1 MATTKN
7 YLDYSGLSK
16 YNELLKAFVANTY
29 VAKEDGRSLMTTEQ
43 ANKLAGIAEGA
54 QVNVIESISVKGKG
68 DPSASPLTVTG
79 KGVTLD
85 ISAYALSSE
94 VTTETD
100 RASSAE
106 TALDGRID
114 AIFTPAHDTTPASG
128 SVVTYV
134 NEKITDVNDAANTL
148 AGKVTANENAIT
160 LLNGSKDTKGSVA
173 NTVTNEI
180 AKVVA
185 KAPEAF
191 DTLKEIADWI
201 GSGAVENTTAAN
213 MLADINML
221 KGEETVKGSVAKAL
235 KDAKI
240 YADGLNTTTN
250 STIAAEKSRA
260 IAAEEALDERLDVIE
275 GGETVEGSVAKA
287 LKDAKAHTDGKIG
300 TIPAQVGQTPTS
312 TVVKYVDAKVL
323 AEQTRADDEEK
334 KLAGRL
340 AAIETSI
347 GSGDKSMHERV
358 SALETTVGNESSG
371 LVKKVNDN
379 ATAISTVD
387 GKVKSLNTAYKAA
400 DDNLMAEIN
409 AIQPIQLT
417 GENSIASLFPTAQA

>member
-94 VTTETD
+94 VTTEVK
-100 RASSAE
+100 RAEAAE
-106 TALDGRID
+106 SALDGRID
-114 AIFTPAHDTTPASG
+114 AIFTPASEGKEASG

-134 NEKITDVNDAANTL
+134 ASEIEKVNGAASTL
-148 AGKVTANENAIT
+148 AGKVTANETSIAT
-160 LLNGSKDTKGSVA
+160 LNGNADTKGSVA
-173 NTVTNEI
+173 YKVKNAI
-180 AKVVA
+180 ADVVA
-185 KAPEAF
+185 GAPASF

-201 GSGAVENTTAAN
+201 ANDTTGAAKMAN
-213 MLADINML
+213 DIATL
-221 KGEETVKGSVAKAL
+221 KGEGEGSVKKAL
-235 KDAKI
+235 NDAKS
-240 YADGLNTTTN
+240 YTDL
-250 STIAAEKSRA
+250 EKTRA
-260 IAAEEALDERLDVIE
+260 IAAEDLLDGRLDVIE

-312 TVVKYVDAKVL
+312 TVVKYVDAKVK
-323 AEQTRADDEEK
+323 AEETRALGAESDLDR
-334 KLAGRL
+334 RL
-340 AAIETSI
+340 DAIETSL
-347 GSGDKSMHERV
+347 GDTSQSINTRV
-358 SALETTVGNESSG
+358 TNLETTVGDSTKG
-371 LVKKVNDN
+371 LVKDVADN
-379 ATAISTVD
+379 KTAINNANGRID
-387 GKVKSLNTAYKAA
+387 GVITAYQGADAELKAA
-400 DDNLMAEIN
+400 ID
-409 AIQPIQLT
+409 AIGAIPPE

>member
-100 RASSAE
+100 RAKAAE
-106 TALDGRID
+106 SALDGRID

-134 NEKITDVNDAANTL
+134 NEKIEDVNKAASTL
-148 AGKVTANENAIT
+148 AGKVTANETSIAT
-160 LLNGSKDTKGSVA
+160 LNGNADTKGSVA
-173 NTVTNEI
+173 NTVATEI
-180 AKVVA
+180 TKLING
-185 KAPEAF
+185 APEAF

-201 GSGAVENTTAAN
+201 GSGDVASTTAAN

-221 KGEETVKGSVAKAL
+221 KGEETVKGSVKKAL
-235 KDAKI
+235 RDAKE
-240 YADGLNTTTN
+240 YTDL
-250 STIAAEKSRA
+250 EKTRA
-260 IAAEEALDERLDVIE
+260 IAAEELLAGRLDVIE
-275 GGETVEGSVAKA
+275 GTGDGSIKKA
-287 LKDAKAHTDGKIG
+287 LEEAKAHTDGKIG
-300 TIPAQVGQTPTS
+300 TIPGQEGQTST
-312 TVVKYVDAKVL
+312 TVVAYVDAKVL
-323 AEQTRADDEEK
+323 AEQTRALGAESDLDR
-334 KLAGRL
+334 RL
-340 AAIETSI
+340 DAIETSL
-347 GSGDKSMHERV
+347 GDTSQSINTRV
-358 SALETTVGNESSG
+358 TNLETTVGDSTKG
-371 LVKKVNDN
+371 LVKDVADN
-379 ATAISTVD
+379 KTAINNANGRID
-387 GKVKSLNTAYKAA
+387 GVITAYQGADAELKAA
-400 DDNLMAEIN
+400 ID
-409 AIQPIQLT
+409 AIGAIPPE

>member
-54 QVNVIESISVKGKG
+54 QVNVIESISVKGNG
-68 DPSASPLTVTG
+68 GGVTTPTVTG

-128 SVVTYV
+128 SVVEYV
-134 NEKITDVNDAANTL
+134 ATEIAKVNTAASTL
-148 AGKVTANENAIT
+148 AGKVKNNEDAIT
-160 LLNGSKDTKGSVA
+160 LLNGSAGTLGSVA

-185 KAPEAF
+185 KAPENF

-201 GSGAVENTTAAN
+201 ANDTTGAAK
-213 MLADINML
+213 MQSDIATL
-221 KGEETVKGSVAKAL
+221 KGG
-235 KDAKI
+235 
-240 YADGLNTTTN
+240 
-250 STIAAEKSRA
+250 
-260 IAAEEALDERLDVIE
+260 EA
-275 GGETVEGSVAKA
+275 VEGSVAKA
-287 LKDAKAHTDGKIG
+287 LKDAKEYTDLEKTRAIAAEELLDGRLDVVEGTGVGSIKKALEDAKAHTNEKIG
-300 TIPAQVGQTPTS
+300 TIPGQVGQTPTS
-312 TVVKYVDAKVL
+312 TVVAYVDAKVK
-323 AEQTRADDEEK
+323 AEETRADAEEK

-358 SALETTVGNESSG
+358 SALETTVGDSTKG
-371 LVKKVNDN
+371 LVKDVADN
-379 ATAISTVD
+379 KTAINNANGRID
-387 GKVKSLNTAYKAA
+387 GVITAYQGA
-400 DDNLMAEIN
+400 DAELKAEIN
-409 AIQPIQLT
+409 AIGAIPLD
-417 GENSIASLFPTAQA
+417 GDKNSIASLFKSAQA